1 MNLFAKQNSLQ
12 SKVSCLLVLIILPT
26 IVYFNSL
33 QGAFQFDDRN
43 LLNKEWIADLH
54 SFNESVSM
62 KSYQNRPVLLWTFA
76 INNHIDK
83 KDTFGF
89 HIANLTVHILVTVL
103 IFIILVRIKNLIP
116 KEYVSHKKEKTKLAD
131 HQSNN
136 VLFLPFITS
145 LIFALHPINTD
156 SVVYISS
163 RSSLLATFFYLLT
176 IYCFTETLLLT
187 RTVKYRII
195 SGLLILP
202 GIYLAVAS
210 KLIAIT
216 LPVIIL
222 FLFLVLYVP
231 RYFKNYRE
239 YFTTSKMLWVFGCGG
254 VTLICI
260 AYLMEALYLPKDQ
273 GFELYGS
280 IPYLLVQSKV
290 IIFYYLSKFIFPF
303 NLNVDIGFPF
313 TELSTDWKILFSV
326 LLISG
331 ITLVII
337 KWGNIWVKLGFAWFL
352 LTIAPTSSIV
362 PLNDLAVEHRMY
374 LPMSLGLCLIT
385 GWFISR
391 LKKTTQLYSF
401 IFIVIICGILVGK
414 RNQIWANE
422 ISLWSDSAIKNP
434 KSPRVHNNL
443 GKAYYEAGKL
453 KIARSHLEKSVS
465 SIPEYAKTQFNL
477 GNQKSF
483 IERKNLIDE
492 TAQDPNVSYSNN
504 ISLEVDFA
512 EPHFNLASVY
522 LDLGQLDAAE
532 VQYRASLKLKP
543 DYFSAELGLGSVKNI
558 KQEYDLAVGHFLHSI
573 TLMKKATGQQDYAL
587 ARLNLGEVYGKTQR
601 YNKAI
606 IELNRAIKT
615 DPSMFLAHYNLG
627 TAYMLTKSYD
637 KAELSFKACLKLK
650 QNHEPAL
657 YNLARVYQNK
667 KNWINSNEAFKK
679 FIKIK
684 GPNPSVYSQIAWNN
698 LMSGNMGQA
707 NTLYEKVLSY
717 EPNHIVALIN
727 LGKINYRLGKYKISE
742 SYLKR
747 ALKQD
752 LSKTQSDDL
761 NKLLKKISTY

>member
-1 MNLFAKQNSLQ
+1 
-12 SKVSCLLVLIILPT
+12 
-26 IVYFNSL
+26 
-33 QGAFQFDDRN
+33 
-43 LLNKEWIADLH
+43 
-54 SFNESVSM
+54 
-62 KSYQNRPVLLWTFA
+62 
-76 INNHIDK
+76 
-83 KDTFGF
+83 
-89 HIANLTVHILVTVL
+89 
-103 IFIILVRIKNLIP
+103 
-116 KEYVSHKKEKTKLAD
+116 
-131 HQSNN
+131 
-136 VLFLPFITS
+136 
-145 LIFALHPINTD
+145 
-156 SVVYISS
+156 
-163 RSSLLATFFYLLT
+163 
-176 IYCFTETLLLT
+176 
-187 RTVKYRII
+187 
-195 SGLLILP
+195 
-202 GIYLAVAS
+202 
-210 KLIAIT
+210 
-216 LPVIIL
+216 
-222 FLFLVLYVP
+222 
-231 RYFKNYRE
+231 
-239 YFTTSKMLWVFGCGG
+239 MLWVFGCGG

-313 TELSTDWKILFSV
+313 TGLSTDWKILFSV

-414 RNQIWANE
+414 RNQTWANE

>member
-43 LLNKEWIADLH
+43 LLNKEWIADLN

-89 HIANLTVHILVTVL
+89 HLASLTVHILITVL

-313 TELSTDWKILFSV
+313 TGLSTDWKILFSV

>member
-116 KEYVSHKKEKTKLAD
+116 KEYVSHKKEKTKLVD

-313 TELSTDWKILFSV
+313 TGLSTDWKILFSV

-698 LMSGNMGQA
+698 LMSGNMEQA

>member
-43 LLNKEWIADLH
+43 LLNKEWIADLN

-89 HIANLTVHILVTVL
+89 HLASLTVHILITVL

-116 KEYVSHKKEKTKLAD
+116 QEYVSHKKEKTKLAD

-414 RNQIWANE
+414 RNQTWANE

>member
-1 MNLFAKQNSLQ
+1 MNFIAERNSLQ
-12 SKVSCLLVLIILPT
+12 SKIACILVLIILPI
-26 IVYFNSL
+26 IVYFNSM

-43 LLNKEWIADLH
+43 LLNKEWIAGLK

-62 KSYQNRPVLLWTFA
+62 KSVQNRPILLWTYA
-76 INNHIDK
+76 INNHLDNK
-83 KDTFGF
+83 HTFGF
-89 HIANLTVHILVTVL
+89 HLVNLTIHILVTVL
-103 IFIILVRIKNLIP
+103 IFIILVRIKNLISQENISG
-116 KEYVSHKKEKTKLAD
+116 KNERSKLVN
-131 HQSNN
+131 HQPNQG
-136 VLFLPFITS
+136 LFFPFVTS

-156 SVVYISS
+156 AVAYISS

-176 IYCFTETLLLT
+176 IFCFTETLLPA

-195 SGLLILP
+195 SGLLTIP

-216 LPVIIL
+216 LPVIIV
-222 FLFLVLYVP
+222 FLFLVFYVP
-231 RYFKNYRE
+231 RYFQNYKAF
-239 YFTTSKMLWVFGCGG
+239 FTTSKILWVFGCGG
-254 VTLICI
+254 IILIFI
-260 AYLMEALYLPKDQ
+260 AYILEALYLPKDQ
-273 GFELYGS
+273 GFELYGN
-280 IPYLLVQSKV
+280 IPYLLLQSK
-290 IIFYYLSKFIFPF
+290 IIVFYYLTKFIFPF

-313 TELSTDWKILFSV
+313 TEFSTDWKILFSV
-326 LLISG
+326 LLIIC

-337 KWGNIWVKLGFAWFL
+337 KWGNLWIKLGLAWFL
-352 LTIAPTSSIV
+352 LSIAPTSSII

-391 LKKTTQLYSF
+391 SKKTTKLCSF
-401 IFIVIICGILVGK
+401 IFIVIICGILVEK
-414 RNQIWANE
+414 RNQTWANE
-422 ISLWSDSAIKNP
+422 IALWSDSVIKNP
-434 KSPRVHNNL
+434 NSPRVHNNL

-465 SIPEYAKTQFNL
+465 SIPKYAKTQFNL
-477 GNQKSF
+477 GNPKHF
-483 IERKNLIDE
+483 IERKSRINE
-492 TAQDPNVSYSNN
+492 TTQGLNISDANN
-504 ISLEVDFA
+504 ISLGVDFA

-522 LDLGQLDAAE
+522 LDLKQLNSAE
-532 VQYRASLKLKP
+532 DQYRAALKLKP
-543 DYFSAELGLGSVKNI
+543 DYFSAELGLGSVKNM
-558 KQEYDLAVGHFLHSI
+558 KKEYDLAIGHFLHSI
-573 TLMKKATGQQDYAL
+573 ILMKKATGQKDYAL

-627 TAYMLTKSYD
+627 TAYMLTKSYN

-650 QNHEPAL
+650 PNHEPAL

-667 KNWINSNEAFKK
+667 KKWMNSNEVFKK

-698 LMSGNMGQA
+698 LMSGNTGEA

-717 EPNHIVALIN
+717 EPNHIAALIN
-727 LGKINYRLGKYKISE
+727 LGKINYRLGKYKISQ
-742 SYLKR
+742 SYIKR

-752 LSKTQSDDL
+752 LSQIQSDDL
-761 NKLLKKISTY
+761 NKLLKKMSTY

>member
-43 LLNKEWIADLH
+43 LLNKEWIADLN

-89 HIANLTVHILVTVL
+89 HLASLTVHILITVL

-116 KEYVSHKKEKTKLAD
+116 QEYVSHKKEKTKLAD

-195 SGLLILP
+195 SGLLIIL

-698 LMSGNMGQA
+698 LMSGNMEQA

-727 LGKINYRLGKYKISE
+727 LGKINYRLGKHKISE

>member
-89 HIANLTVHILVTVL
+89 HLASLTVHILITVL

-116 KEYVSHKKEKTKLAD
+116 QEYVSHKKEKTKLAD

-313 TELSTDWKILFSV
+313 TGLSTDWKILFSV

-698 LMSGNMGQA
+698 LMSGNMEQA

>member
-43 LLNKEWIADLH
+43 LLNKEWIADLN

-89 HIANLTVHILVTVL
+89 HLASLTVHILITVL

-116 KEYVSHKKEKTKLAD
+116 QEYVSHKKEKTKLAD

-313 TELSTDWKILFSV
+313 TGLSTDWKILFSV

-698 LMSGNMGQA
+698 LMSGNMEQA

>member
-43 LLNKEWIADLH
+43 LLNKEWIADLN

-116 KEYVSHKKEKTKLAD
+116 QEYVSHKKEKTKLAD

-313 TELSTDWKILFSV
+313 TGLSTDWKILFSV

-465 SIPEYAKTQFNL
+465 SIPKYAKTQFNL

-698 LMSGNMGQA
+698 LMSGNMEQA

>member
-89 HIANLTVHILVTVL
+89 HLASLTVHILITVL

-116 KEYVSHKKEKTKLAD
+116 QEYVSHKKEKTKLAD

-195 SGLLILP
+195 SSLLIIL
-202 GIYLAVAS
+202 GIYLALAS

-698 LMSGNMGQA
+698 LMSGNMEQA

-727 LGKINYRLGKYKISE
+727 LGKINYRLGKYKISQ
-742 SYLKR
+742 SYIKR

-752 LSKTQSDDL
+752 LSQIQSDDL
-761 NKLLKKISTY
+761 NKLLKKMSTY

>member
-116 KEYVSHKKEKTKLAD
+116 KEYVSHKKEKTKLVD

>member
-116 KEYVSHKKEKTKLAD
+116 KEYVSHKKEKTKLVD

-195 SGLLILP
+195 SGLLIIL

-313 TELSTDWKILFSV
+313 TGLSTDWKILFSV

-698 LMSGNMGQA
+698 LMSGNMEQA

>member
-89 HIANLTVHILVTVL
+89 HLASLTVHILITVL

-116 KEYVSHKKEKTKLAD
+116 QEYVSHKKEKTKLVD